1 MSAEFSAD
9 FWTELSAEF
18 AIYFTADLKRI
29 CDGRHGG
36 FYGGFYS
43 GFDGANVSEIRF
55 PSDVRG
61 HFHDG
66 FYVRI
71 NFAPPTIGTSSA
83 NHITLRD
90 LLLHAAINS

>member
-1 MSAEFSAD
+1 MSVELSAD

-36 FYGGFYS
+36 FYDGFYS

-71 NFAPPTIGTSSA
+71 NFAPPHEIQIFAPTFAPI
-83 NHITLRD
+83 L
-90 LLLHAAINS
+90 AAAARQIF